1 MTNAGLIVT
10 VDDMPD
16 DTTFTHSIAVGG
28 GSIISTIN
36 MIADQ
41 DYFKVQLV
49 AGTSYEIGQ
58 YAKLAGPNGVP
69 LADAYIELYEAS
81 GNLVVNADGG
91 GPTTPPGLDAL
102 HAFPPEVSGTYYIN
116 GHAIDNAHAN
126 GTTGDIPGN

>member
-36 MIADQ
+36 MIGDQ
-41 DYFKVQLV
+41 DYFQVELV

-69 LADAYIELYEAS
+69 LADAYIELYAAS
-81 GNLVVNADGG
+81 GNLVVQADGG
-91 GPTTPPGLDAL
+91 GPHTTSGIDAL
-102 HAFPPEVSGTYYIN
+102 LAFTPAGRGACLTHY
-116 GHAIDNAHAN
+116 
-126 GTTGDIPGN
+126 TDILQRTQNHKNS